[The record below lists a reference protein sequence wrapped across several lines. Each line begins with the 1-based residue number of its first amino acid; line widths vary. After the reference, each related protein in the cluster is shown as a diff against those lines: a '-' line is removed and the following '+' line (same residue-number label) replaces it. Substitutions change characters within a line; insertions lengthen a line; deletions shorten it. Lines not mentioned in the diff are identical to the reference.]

1 MYVHQ
6 FYLLAIWSIPH
17 LYIYI
22 LYGLLFALL
31 VLGIYSA
38 VSVCMCML
46 VSNGSYIYLTVT
58 VTQNL
63 VLCLASLRARRCNI
77 IIL

>member
-46 VSNGSYIYLTVT
+46 VSNGSYILDCDCDAK
-58 VTQNL
+58 
-63 VLCLASLRARRCNI
+63 LCSLFS
-77 IIL
+77 